1 MFFPVSRTGVRHRL
15 PMEMLTA
22 RPDNLLGNVALAS
35 LVAGVP
41 VGLVFAA
48 VGLATHP
55 LGDSG
60 TWSASL
66 GSVLL
71 APALVLLAGL
81 ALLPVLYALGKVG
94 YAGPAVVYAL
104 SILFSLVLTA
114 SDVRAGLVG
123 FALSLPASFVFCRL
137 AYAQR

>member
-1 MFFPVSRTGVRHRL
+1 MDL
-15 PMEMLTA
+15 LTA
-22 RPDNLLGNVALAS
+22 RPEKLFGNVALAS

-55 LGDSG
+55 LADSA

-71 APALVLLAGL
+71 APVLAFLAGLVLL
-81 ALLPVLYALGKVG
+81 PILYALRRFGF
-94 YAGPAVVYAL
+94 AGPAVVYGL
-104 SILFSLVLTA
+104 SVLFSLTLMG
-114 SDVRAGLVG
+114 SDVRAGLVA
-123 FALSLPASFVFCRL
+123 FALALPASFVFCRF
-137 AYAQR
+137 AYA

>member
-1 MFFPVSRTGVRHRL
+1 MDL
-15 PMEMLTA
+15 LTA
-22 RPDNLLGNVALAS
+22 RPEKLFGNVALAS

-55 LGDSG
+55 PADSA

-71 APALVLLAGL
+71 APVLVFLAGLVLL
-81 ALLPVLYALGKVG
+81 PILYALRRFGC
-94 YAGPAVVYAL
+94 AGPAVVYAL
-104 SILFSLVLTA
+104 SILFSLALMGGDA
-114 SDVRAGLVG
+114 RAGLVG
-123 FALSLPASFVFCRL
+123 FALTLPASFVFCRC
-137 AYAQR
+137 AYA